1 MTDRTA
7 IKVLLVAK
15 HKLTTDNFRPVE
27 SSENFYVTSTDGAKG
42 MKSIRKT
49 LIDHLI
55 NHEVT
60 EVNEVL
66 VY

>member
-1 MTDRTA
+1 MTDRTE
-7 IKVLLVAK
+7 IKQLLIAK
-15 HKLTTDNFRPVE
+15 FKLTADNFRAVE
-27 SSENFYVTSTDGAKG
+27 GSKNFYVTSTDGAKG

-60 EVNEVL
+60 EVNEVM